1 LLTSSRSC
9 SAVVGG
15 GMRGPPEEGTTPTLR
30 QTSRGE
36 RGSGSGLD
44 QQDQTDLPSCPLLL
58 SLLPRKSGFYAF
70 IKPDKDCIALAL
82 MIRQGRD
89 LPSPFETALIG
100 TRDRLLAVFWTT
112 ASVQSED
119 RASTRR
125 QTEKTAMH
133 SAKWLSRVPPLAG
146 FGLACFVLGI
156 LCAKG
161 TTPPADAFAQAAE
174 SKEEPSTAV
183 VPAA

>member
-1 LLTSSRSC
+1 
-9 SAVVGG
+9 
-15 GMRGPPEEGTTPTLR
+15 PPEEGTTPALR

-36 RGSGSGLD
+36 SGSGSGLAQRYQMD
-44 QQDQTDLPSCPLLL
+44 FPSCPLIL
-58 SLLPRKSGFYAF
+58 SLLPRRSGFYAF
-70 IKPDKDCIALAL
+70 IKPNKGGIALAL

-89 LPSPFETALIG
+89 LPSPFESALIG
-100 TRDRLLAVFWTT
+100 TRDSLRAVFWTT

-161 TTPPADAFAQAAE
+161 TTPPADA
-174 SKEEPSTAV
+174 
-183 VPAA
+183 